1 LWTAFLILDIFVV
14 LKKFVTIL
22 TAVLYLA
29 MTSGMVLSA
38 HYCMGDLA
46 DISLGHDTAEK
57 CADCGMYNN
66 GCCHDDVK
74 VFRITDA
81 HGPSAFT
88 TMPRVFDCLAYI
100 PIHPSLVEAGHSKT
114 YHTPVRIPDPP
125 EPDGISLCIRHAV
138 FRI

>member
-1 LWTAFLILDIFVV
+1 MSA
-14 LKKFVTIL
+14 
-22 TAVLYLA
+22 
-29 MTSGMVLSA
+29 GMVVSA

-81 HGPSAFT
+81 HGPASGLAISKWNDVQAILPTFIAPVTGARLHATRISA
-88 TMPRVFDCLAYI
+88 V
-100 PIHPSLVEAGHSKT
+100 
-114 YHTPVRIPDPP
+114 IPDPP
-125 EPDGISLCIRHAV
+125 DPDSPTLYILHSV

>member
-1 LWTAFLILDIFVV
+1 ML
-14 LKKFVTIL
+14 LKRITIIL

-29 MTSGMVLSA
+29 MSTGMVLSA

-57 CADCGMYNN
+57 CADCGMDNN

-74 VFRITDA
+74 VFRLTDA
-81 HGPSAFT
+81 HGPSSGMAMIKMVSLPAILPKT
-88 TMPRVFDCLAYI
+88 LTRVELAAYI
-100 PIHPSLVEAGHSKT
+100 PMRKPTH
-114 YHTPVRIPDPP
+114 IPDPP
-125 EPDGISLCIRHAV
+125 EPDGISLCIRHSV